1 MSEGKDAL
9 LLLKA
14 VVECKIKKHLSCS
27 LIRDIK
33 MVSTMKKKRAAVE
46 CNKNTS
52 ELLNIIRNV
61 KMLSKIKKEKAPP
74 PLLLRLVGD
83 VCSPPQKAGKP
94 ALWFRF

>member
-1 MSEGKDAL
+1 MKRREQRLSA
-9 LLLKA
+9 
-14 VVECKIKKHLSCS
+14 IKTHLSCS
-27 LIRDIK
+27 
-33 MVSTMKKKRAAVE
+33 
-46 CNKNTS
+46 
-52 ELLNIIRNV
+52 IIRNV